1 MKRSVEL
8 GAEFYLELHKQ
19 GAHYPPWYGFHY
31 PPDYYDFL
39 VGLDF
44 MTALKKDG
52 RMVNGTFRLFTLM
65 LREVWQ
71 TGMNNSTWYRSP
83 LRSQE
88 NRAR

>member
-19 GAHYPPWYGFHY
+19 GAHYPPWYRFHY

-52 RMVNGTFRLFTLM
+52 R
-65 LREVWQ
+65 
-71 TGMNNSTWYRSP
+71 
-83 LRSQE
+83 
-88 NRAR
+88 